1 MTEPSVV
8 IDLGGTHLRAALV
21 SADGEILR
29 RCQQDTPQD
38 EEEPATLL
46 GLMETVVSGTG
57 ASQASIGVPGVVDYD
72 VQRLL
77 TAPNLPQSW
86 IHRLNADWLSERSG
100 LRVSMANDADL
111 AAVGEATF
119 GAGKGCRDVVYV
131 TISTGIGA
139 GVVLNGKL
147 LAGRFS
153 GGEIGHSIVDRVM
166 SSQGKDGTVEGLG
179 SGSALSLA
187 ASRAGL
193 DIDGA
198 ELVERVRSGDDLA
211 TKVWTSAI
219 GAAAFGIVNLC
230 WVVTPQLVVVGGG
243 VGMNSDLVLPVVR
256 QHIDDYG
263 PSEVPVGVV
272 KAALGDDAALIGG
285 AAWWEA
291 IGRA

>member
-1 MTEPSVV
+1 MNGPSVV

-29 RCQQDTPQD
+29 RSREGTPRD
-38 EEEPATLL
+38 EIEPSTLL
-46 GLMETVVSGTG
+46 RLVESVADG
-57 ASQASIGVPGVVDYD
+57 AGVQQASIGVPGVVDYD
-72 VQRLL
+72 TQSLL

-86 IHRLNADWLSERSG
+86 IRYLNADWLSERSG
-100 LRVSMANDADL
+100 LAISVANDADL

-131 TISTGIGA
+131 TISTGVGA

-153 GGEIGHSIVDRVM
+153 GGEIGHSVVDRM
-166 SSQGKDGTVEGLG
+166 LSSQGEDGTVEGLG
-179 SGSALSLA
+179 SGTALSGA
-187 ASRAGL
+187 AEKAGL
-193 DIDGA
+193 GTDGA
-198 ELVERVRSGDDLA
+198 KLTELVRSGDELA
-211 TKVWTSAI
+211 TEVWDSVI

-243 VGMNSDLVLPVVR
+243 VGMNSDLVLPIVR
-256 QHIDDYG
+256 QHIAEYG
-263 PSEVPVGVV
+263 PPEVPVGVV
-272 KAALGDDAALIGG
+272 EAALGDDAALIGG

>member
-1 MTEPSVV
+1 MNAPSVV

-21 SADGEILR
+21 SAEGEILR
-29 RCQQDTPQD
+29 RSQEGTPRN
-38 EEEPATLL
+38 EAEPSTLL
-46 GLMETVVSGTG
+46 RLMESVADGTRVQ
-57 ASQASIGVPGVVDYD
+57 QASIGVPGVVDYD
-72 VQRLL
+72 TQSLL

-86 IHRLNADWLSERSG
+86 IRYLNANWLSKRSG
-100 LRVSMANDADL
+100 LAISVANDADL

-131 TISTGIGA
+131 TISTGVGA

-187 ASRAGL
+187 AGKVGL
-193 DIDGA
+193 SSDGA
-198 ELVERVRSGDDLA
+198 ELVELVRAGDPVA
-211 TKVWTSAI
+211 SEVWDSVI
-219 GAAAFGIVNLC
+219 SAAAFGIVNLC

>member
-1 MTEPSVV
+1 MTAPSVV

-29 RCQQDTPQD
+29 RSQERTPQNED
-38 EEEPATLL
+38 EPATLL
-46 GLMETVVSGTG
+46 RLMESVSDG
-57 ASQASIGVPGVVDYD
+57 ALVRQASIGVPGVVDYD
-72 VQRLL
+72 TQRLL

-86 IHRLNADWLSERSG
+86 IRFLNAEWLSERSG
-100 LRVSMANDADL
+100 LAVSVANDADL

-153 GGEIGHSIVDRVM
+153 GGEIGHSVVDRAL
-166 SSQGKDGTVEGLG
+166 SKQGMDGTVEGLG
-179 SGSALSLA
+179 SGSAMSLA
-187 ASRAGL
+187 AERVGL
-193 DIDGA
+193 GRDGA
-198 ELVERVRSGDDLA
+198 ELAELVRRGDELA
-211 TKVWTSAI
+211 TEVWTSTI

-243 VGMNSDLVLPVVR
+243 VGMNSDLVLPLVR
-256 QHIDDYG
+256 QHLEDYG
-263 PSEVPVGVV
+263 PAEVPVGVV
-272 KAALGDDAALIGG
+272 EAALGDDAALIGG